1 MEFAVR
7 TVGKDLPLSYLPPN
21 SGTASAVAVFLVSLK
36 GLPVVAVHAEVP
48 FLQNGL
54 SAVR

>member
-7 TVGKDLPLSYLPPN
+7 TVGKDIPLSYLPPN